1 MVLTTILLA
10 CHSFSALSP
19 QFGRPLPQSAG
30 ARRALRPV
38 CQEAAAAPVLD
49 LVGDGGVLKSV
60 ARPGAGSK
68 PPRGATVEVHY
79 EGRLEATGAVFDSS
93 RARNKVFKFTLGE
106 GKVIAGWEVG
116 LASMQPGE
124 VCKLTCA
131 PQYGYGAKGIPPMIP
146 PSATLDFEV
155 ELVSVQLPQE
165 QAQTF
170 ADDNPSAPR
179 TPQAIQSVRA
189 ARAHATRHAPDAR
202 ERLTRRP
209 SARRSRHP
217 QAYESKM
224 AAKPKPQEG
233 MQGALEWVKSIYIF
247 GLFSSKGERPPW
259 YLNPLITFPSIFAV
273 VGLGFYLVV
282 ALGGVHRGEVCCA
295 PRRAQGVCWAGQVGR
310 PACCRELVPPG
321 RVQSALPE
329 TRPCVLPTPLLACV
343 FARSCRC
350 RVTI

>member
-1 MVLTTILLA
+1 VLTTILLA

-19 QFGRPLPQSAG
+19 PFGHPLPQPARV
-30 ARRALRPV
+30 RRALRPV
-38 CQEAAAAPVLD
+38 CQEAPAATVLD

-60 ARPGAGSK
+60 SRAGAGAK

-79 EGRLEATGAVFDSS
+79 EGRLQATGAIFDSS

-124 VCKLTCA
+124 ICKLTCA

-146 PSATLDFEV
+146 ASATLDFEV

-179 TPQAIQSVRA
+179 TPQAIKS
-189 ARAHATRHAPDAR
+189 
-202 ERLTRRP
+202 
-209 SARRSRHP
+209 
-217 QAYESKM
+217 AYESKM

-233 MQGALEWVKSIYIF
+233 MQGMLEWAKSIYIF
-247 GLFSSKGERPPW
+247 GLFSTKGERPPW

-282 ALGGVHRGEVCCA
+282 ALDGVHRGELPPSGDDLSAFIGETVA
-295 PRRAQGVCWAGQVGR
+295 P
-310 PACCRELVPPG
+310 
-321 RVQSALPE
+321 
-329 TRPCVLPTPLLACV
+329 
-343 FARSCRC
+343 
-350 RVTI
+350 

>member
-179 TPQAIQSVRA
+179 TPQAIQS
-189 ARAHATRHAPDAR
+189 
-202 ERLTRRP
+202 
-209 SARRSRHP
+209 
-217 QAYESKM
+217 AYESKM

-282 ALGGVHRGEVCCA
+282 ALGGVHRGELPLSGDDLSAFIGETVA
-295 PRRAQGVCWAGQVGR
+295 P
-310 PACCRELVPPG
+310 
-321 RVQSALPE
+321 
-329 TRPCVLPTPLLACV
+329 
-343 FARSCRC
+343 
-350 RVTI
+350 

>member
-1 MVLTTILLA
+1 V
-10 CHSFSALSP
+10 S
-19 QFGRPLPQSAG
+19 RAG
-30 ARRALRPV
+30 A
-38 CQEAAAAPVLD
+38 
-49 LVGDGGVLKSV
+49 
-60 ARPGAGSK
+60 GAK

-79 EGRLEATGAVFDSS
+79 EGRLQATGAVFDSS

-179 TPQAIQSVRA
+179 TPQAIQS
-189 ARAHATRHAPDAR
+189 
-202 ERLTRRP
+202 
-209 SARRSRHP
+209 
-217 QAYESKM
+217 AYESKM

-282 ALGGVHRGEVCCA
+282 ALGGVHRGELPLSGDDLSAFIGETVA
-295 PRRAQGVCWAGQVGR
+295 P
-310 PACCRELVPPG
+310 
-321 RVQSALPE
+321 
-329 TRPCVLPTPLLACV
+329 
-343 FARSCRC
+343 
-350 RVTI
+350 